1 MKWQNRVVSLR
12 EKDYIY
18 LMFMRNF
25 FLAVVCLLC
34 FTTFAQTNSFV
45 IPADSLPYSLKRN
58 WKYSTGDNPSFSKIN
73 FDDSGWKTR
82 RPSLYTP
89 ELTDS
94 AFNGFAWFR
103 LHITLPQF
111 MINKPLILDIEH
123 SGASEIYID
132 GVQVSKYGKVS
143 NTLNG
148 EERFNPQ
155 GVTLPVIFKDSTQ
168 HLIAIRYSNHKFKEY
183 VKWDD
188 FYAGFFIKIDLDKN
202 QTYTNLKNL
211 FLINMILLCVAG
223 FLFALTFI
231 HVFFYV
237 FYRKQKHH
245 LYYSVFTFFFGLFFF
260 LPYFSLNLYDP
271 DITEPTAYLLPM
283 VVPVYFISLAG
294 FTHYLILEKLPRTL
308 WLSILVGLIIYSGF
322 IFKTGYNHYFYF
334 ILIGLVIH
342 QTFAA
347 LKKGRKLK
355 KPGLKIISR
364 GFLIFALFVT
374 LIGVNFLMAILGF
387 SQPLFNIDQNTIY
400 FLLPG
405 ILSVPVSIS
414 LYMARNFA
422 TLNITLEK
430 KLEEVE
436 ELSAKSI
443 EQEKEKQQILAE
455 QNTILEQKVTER
467 TAEVVAQKE
476 LLEEKQKEIL
486 DSIRYAKRIQT
497 SLLPT
502 ETYIARVLKLLK
514 K

>member
-1 MKWQNRVVSLR
+1 
-12 EKDYIY
+12 
-18 LMFMRNF
+18 MFTRNF
-25 FLAVVCLLC
+25 FLAVICLLC
-34 FTTFAQTNSFV
+34 FTTFAQTNSLI

-58 WKYSTGDNPSFSKIN
+58 WKYSTNDDPSSSKIN

-82 RPSLYTP
+82 RPSLHTP

-94 AFNGFAWFR
+94 TFNGFAWFR
-103 LHITLPQF
+103 LNITLPQS
-111 MINKPLILDIEH
+111 MINKSLILDMEH

-132 GVQVSKYGKVS
+132 GILVAKYGKVS
-143 NTLNG
+143 TTLTG

-155 GVTLPVIFKDSTQ
+155 GVMFPIVFKDSAR
-168 HLIAIRYSNHKFKEY
+168 HLIAVRYSNHKFKEY
-183 VKWDD
+183 TKWDD
-188 FYAGFFIKIDLDKN
+188 FYAGFFIDIDIDKN
-202 QTYTNLKNL
+202 QTFTNLSNL
-211 FLINMILLCVAG
+211 FLLNIILLCVAG

-245 LYYSVFTFFFGLFFF
+245 LYYSIFTFFFGLFFF
-260 LPYFSLNLYDP
+260 LPYFSLNLFDP
-271 DITEPTAYLLPM
+271 DITEPMGYFLPM

-294 FTHYLILEKLPRTL
+294 FTYYLILEKMPRTL
-308 WLSILVGLIIYSGF
+308 WLSILVGLIIISGF
-322 IFKTGYNHYFYF
+322 FFKTGVNQYFYF
-334 ILIGLVIH
+334 ILIALVMH
-342 QTFAA
+342 QTFSA
-347 LKKGRKLK
+347 LGQGKKLK
-355 KPGLKIISR
+355 KEGLKIIFG
-364 GFLIFALFVT
+364 GFFIFALFVGS
-374 LIGVNFLMAILGF
+374 IGVNYLLPIFGIGE
-387 SQPLFNIDQNTIY
+387 PLFNINQNTIF

-455 QNTILEQKVTER
+455 QNTMLEQKVEER

-476 LLEEKQKEIL
+476 MLEEKQKEIM
-486 DSIRYAKRIQT
+486 DSMRYAKRIQI

-502 ETYIARVLKLLK
+502 ETYIERILKLLK
-514 K
+514 R